1 MQNKKRVSNRLISNF
16 LNTWKGISS
25 PFSGKRLELS
35 AYLHEDE
42 LPSLREKIQ
51 DCLDSK
57 GGQVS
62 ARARAAE
69 LAKAYLGLNDE
80 GKAKY
85 LTLLA
90 DEFGVDH
97 DQIRQSA
104 ETLFTDLGSTERWS
118 AEQQLRKQLTP
129 PYLTLLTQFNALPK
143 GLKFLVDLRADLLK
157 LKTEHPTLAPIEA
170 ELRTQLSSWFDIG
183 FLDLKRIDWNAP
195 ASLLERL
202 IAYEAVHR
210 VKSWIDLHHRLA
222 DNRRCFAFFH
232 PRMPDEPLIFVWVAL
247 VEELSDNV
255 NTLLDT
261 SQSEDIGDND
271 HTAIF
276 YSISSTQKGLLG
288 ISLGDF
294 LIKRVTDEL
303 RRELPQLKV
312 FSTLSPI
319 PGFSEWLK
327 RKIDEDVDSVITPK
341 HRESISS
348 VSDQAIDRLLET
360 PEWINDEPTAKAMQA
375 ILVPLAARYI
385 TNEKRNNT
393 RALDSVAHFHLS
405 NGALVEQINWRGDT
419 SDHGIAQSYSM
430 MVNYLYDLDQIEKNH
445 EQYFEHGTIARSKIV
460 DALYSSP
467 DK

>member
-35 AYLHEDE
+35 PYLHEDE

-51 DCLDSK
+51 ACLDSK

-69 LAKAYLGLNDE
+69 LGKAYIGLNDE
-80 GKAKY
+80 GKEKY
-85 LTLLA
+85 LILLA
-90 DEFGVDH
+90 EEFGVDH

-104 ETLFTDLGSTERWS
+104 ESLFADLGSTERWN

-157 LKTEHPTLAPIEA
+157 LKNKHPSLAPIES
-170 ELRTQLSSWFDIG
+170 ELRDQLSSWFDIG

-210 VKSWIDLHHRLA
+210 VQSWIDLHHRLA

-261 SQSEDIGDND
+261 SQSENIGDND

-276 YSISSTQKGLLG
+276 YSISSTQQGLLG

-303 RRELPQLKV
+303 RRELPQLNV

-319 PGFSEWLK
+319 PGFSEWLM
-327 RKIDEDVDSVITPK
+327 RTIADDADSVITPQN
-341 HRESISS
+341 RESINAL
-348 VSDQAIDRLLET
+348 SDQSIEQLLET
-360 PEWINDEPTAKAMQA
+360 PEWIDEEPLATAMRE
-375 ILVPLAARYI
+375 ILIPLAARYI
-385 TNEKRNNT
+385 MNEKRNNT

-405 NGALVEQINWRGDT
+405 NGALVKQINWRADT
-419 SDHGIAQSYSM
+419 SERGIAQSYSM

-445 EQYFEHGTIARSKIV
+445 EQYFEHGSIARSKNV
-460 DALYSSP
+460 DALYTAS
-467 DK
+467 D